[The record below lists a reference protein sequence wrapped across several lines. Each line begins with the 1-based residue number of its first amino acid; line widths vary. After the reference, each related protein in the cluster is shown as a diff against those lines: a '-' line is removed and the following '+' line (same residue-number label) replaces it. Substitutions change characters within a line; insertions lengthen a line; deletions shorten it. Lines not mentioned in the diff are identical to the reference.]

1 MRRGYSE
8 AWQQP
13 VRRLRLS
20 LRHGKD
26 RQDRS
31 GEQEGFDSR
40 TSASASLAS
49 LLGIQQARSAEESLE
64 QDCRVALGRAFEEIL
79 GQNCWVGREQ
89 EGMIEG
95 ERLEKLGLY
104 WEDRLLEASWQK
116 LEEMHKPE
124 EELAEIPIVGAAV
137 DKL

>member
-1 MRRGYSE
+1 
-8 AWQQP
+8 
-13 VRRLRLS
+13 
-20 LRHGKD
+20 
-26 RQDRS
+26 
-31 GEQEGFDSR
+31 
-40 TSASASLAS
+40 

>member
-20 LRHGKD
+20 LRHEKD

-31 GEQEGFDSR
+31 GEQEDFDSR
-40 TSASASLAS
+40 TSASASFAS
-49 LLGIQQARSAEESLE
+49 LLGIQQAWWAEESLE
-64 QDCRVALGRAFEEIL
+64 QDCRVDLGQAFEGIL
-79 GQNCWVGREQ
+79 GQNCWVGRDQ
-89 EGMIEG
+89 GGTIEV
-95 ERLEKLGLY
+95 ELWEKLGLY
-104 WEDRLLEASWQK
+104 WEDKLLEASWQK
-116 LEEMHKPE
+116 LEEMRKPE
-124 EELAEIPIVGAAV
+124 EAFAEIPIAGDVV